1 MVAPAPTTYAVI
13 TGGATSGHV
22 VPALAII
29 ELLIEADHAKEHLLY
44 VGSNR
49 GIETTLVPPTGV
61 ACMFLSVDGFQ
72 RGLSF
77 SKIKRNFKMLPLMMR
92 ATQKATQILVQTQ
105 PRVVVSVGG
114 YVSAPI
120 CRAAR
125 RLRIPVVTCSY
136 DSQPGL
142 ATKMQARY
150 AAVVAVAQLP
160 SALPHARLSGA
171 PVRAELRML
180 DIQATRAAARERLA
194 FSPTTKLVV
203 AMGGSLG
210 SIVINNA
217 TQKFVA
223 DMDEMPVSDVL
234 ASNVSVLH
242 IAGERFMDSLSLP
255 SVIKRPDGTVK
266 YQRIA
271 YSNQMRDIYGA
282 ADVVVSRSGASTVA
296 EIATVGVA
304 SILIP
309 WKDAAENHQL
319 TNAKSLSDRGAAVL
333 LEESHLTQEVFTQR
347 VCELLQDDTLRLQMA
362 HTARELGSAHR
373 HCSIAALVESVAL
386 AAVRLESK

>member
-1 MVAPAPTTYAVI
+1 MVVPTPTTYAVI

-22 VPALAII
+22 VPALSII
-29 ELLIEADHAKEHLLY
+29 ELLVEADHAKENLLY

-72 RGLSF
+72 RGFSF
-77 SKIKRNFKMLPLMMR
+77 SNIKRNFKMLPLMMR

-125 RLRIPVVTCSY
+125 RLKIPVVTCSY

-171 PVRAELRML
+171 PVRGELRTL
-180 DIQATRAAARERLA
+180 DIRATRTAARERLA
-194 FSPTTKLVV
+194 FSPTVKLVV
-203 AMGGSLG
+203 VMGGSLG
-210 SIVINNA
+210 SSVLNNA

-223 DMDEMPVSDVL
+223 DMNEKL
-234 ASNVSVLH
+234 AANVSVLH
-242 IAGERFMDSLSLP
+242 IAGERFMDSFSLP
-255 SVIKRPDGTVK
+255 SVIKRLDGTVQ

-309 WKDAAENHQL
+309 WKDAAENHQM
-319 TNAKSLSDRGAAVL
+319 TNAKSLSERGGAVL
-333 LEESHLTQEVFTQR
+333 LEESHLTPEVFSQR
-347 VCELLQDDTLRLQMA
+347 VCELLQDDTLRLQLA
-362 HTARELGSAHR
+362 KTAREIGSAHR
-373 HCSIAALVESVAL
+373 NCSIAALVESVAL
-386 AAVRLESK
+386 VAPRLESK

>member
-1 MVAPAPTTYAVI
+1 MVALTPTTYAVI

-22 VPALAII
+22 VPALSII
-29 ELLIEADHAKEHLLY
+29 ELLIEADHAKENLLY

-72 RGLSF
+72 RGFSF
-77 SKIKRNFKMLPLMMR
+77 SKIKRNFRMLSLMMR

-125 RLRIPVVTCSY
+125 RLKIPVVTCSY

-171 PVRAELRML
+171 PVRGELRTL
-180 DIQATRAAARERLA
+180 DIRATRTAARERLA
-194 FSPTTKLVV
+194 FSPTVKLVV
-203 AMGGSLG
+203 VMGGSLG
-210 SIVINNA
+210 SAVLNNA

-223 DMDEMPVSDVL
+223 DMNEKL
-234 ASNVSVLH
+234 AANVSVLH
-242 IAGERFMDSLSLP
+242 IAGERFMDSFSLP
-255 SVIKRPDGTVK
+255 SVIKRPDGTVQ

-319 TNAKSLSDRGAAVL
+319 TNAKSLSERGGAVL
-333 LEESHLTQEVFTQR
+333 LEESQLTPEVFSHR
-347 VCELLQDDTLRLQMA
+347 VYELLQDDTLRLQLA
-362 HTARELGSAHR
+362 YTARELGSAHR
-373 HCSIAALVESVAL
+373 NCSIAALVESVAL
-386 AAVRLESK
+386 VAARLESK